1 MSFNYCT
8 LGKGKHQG
16 KNWQILGQDMAEK
29 LLKSI
34 VEKEDVELTDEE
46 WTRLR
51 GMFKESLT
59 FD

>member
-1 MSFNYCT
+1 MTLAPILRIMSFNYCT

-34 VEKEDVELTDEE
+34 AEKEDVELSDEE
-46 WTRLR
+46 
-51 GMFKESLT
+51 
-59 FD
+59 